1 MAVRERGRKIM
12 ARIKGIERDE
22 ATDEVRAIFE
32 EQERGFGF
40 VLNTAL
46 IYGLRPTIQ
55 KGVQALA
62 EGIRDSGLIDPEL
75 RHLLCVKAASI
86 NGCPF

>member
-1 MAVRERGRKIM
+1 M
-12 ARIKGIERDE
+12 ARIQGVSKESAPE
-22 ATDEVRAIFE
+22 EVRSIFT
-32 EQERGFGF
+32 EQEKRYGF
-40 VLNTAL
+40 VTNTAK

-62 EGIRDSGLIDPEL
+62 EGIRESGLIEPEL
-75 RHLLCVKAASI
+75 RHLVCVKAAGI